1 MTIMM
6 CTIMTVIMVMLVLV
20 VLLLLLGSRSC
31 RYRHVV
37 GP

>member
-1 MTIMM
+1 MM
-6 CTIMTVIMVMLVLV
+6 CTIKTVIMVMLVV
-20 VLLLLLGSRSC
+20 VLLLLGSRSC

>member
-1 MTIMM
+1 
-6 CTIMTVIMVMLVLV
+6 MTVIMVMLVLV